1 MKVSKLINFCFSTL
15 YTIDFDYVIKINE
28 VWMVWQDHDFRL
40 SYRKY
45 RKYIQQIII
54 NDINLLVALLKFGG

>member
-40 SYRKY
+40 S
-45 RKYIQQIII
+45 
-54 NDINLLVALLKFGG
+54 

>member
-1 MKVSKLINFCFSTL
+1 MKVSKLINFCFSML

-40 SYRKY
+40 S
-45 RKYIQQIII
+45 
-54 NDINLLVALLKFGG
+54 